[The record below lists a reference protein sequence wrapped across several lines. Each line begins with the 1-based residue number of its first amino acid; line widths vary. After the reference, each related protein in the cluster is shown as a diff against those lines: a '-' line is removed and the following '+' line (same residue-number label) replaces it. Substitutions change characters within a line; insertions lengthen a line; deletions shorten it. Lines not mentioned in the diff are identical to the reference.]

1 MAGRK
6 PKKNALTPQHR
17 WNRHL
22 AKMARFYIKRQY
34 YRASAEQREQI
45 RRLQIEL
52 GCSSREELVL
62 YAINLL
68 GQQHGIYLKDI
79 QEDCVSKQ
87 KAVGKHELISA
98 MKKETGA
105 LREEC

>member
-6 PKKNALTPQHR
+6 PKKDALTPQQR

-22 AKMARFYIKRQY
+22 AKMAKFDIKRQY
-34 YRASAEQREQI
+34 YRASATQREQI
-45 RRLQIEL
+45 SRLQIEL

-68 GQQHGIYLKDI
+68 GQQHGIFLKDI
-79 QEDCVSKQ
+79 QEDLACLNNKPSESTKSSQ
-87 KAVGKHELISA
+87 Q
-98 MKKETGA
+98 
-105 LREEC
+105 